1 MAEEGKRAGA
11 LHPMR
16 MRVAEYER
24 TVYVADIEYGVSLDE
39 ILEPGFWAHVATKL
53 PPYTQIEARS
63 EDGSW
68 LAYLIVTGSDRTWAR
83 VAVDR
88 VVNLTTRE
96 VSETQATTQH
106 EVRWKGPAMKYA
118 VVRLADDAIV
128 LSGFRQRGDASRAL
142 EEHERVIGAS
152 VIV

>member
-1 MAEEGKRAGA
+1 MAEEAKRAAA

-24 TVYVADIEYGVSLDE
+24 TVYVADIAYGVSLDE
-39 ILEPGFWAHVATKL
+39 ILAPGFWAHVATKL

-68 LAYLIVTGSDRTWAR
+68 IAYLIVTGSDRTWAR

-88 VVNLTTRE
+88 VVNLTTKE
-96 VSETQATTQH
+96 VSETQATQH
-106 EVRWKGPAMKYA
+106 EVKWKGPALKYA
-118 VVRLADDAIV
+118 VIRLADEAVV
-128 LSGFRQRGDASRAL
+128 LSGFRQREEAVRAL
-142 EEHERVIGAS
+142 QEHERITGLVPLA
-152 VIV
+152 